1 MGDYKPQEIEA
12 KWQKRWNDH
21 RVFESEAE
29 IEEVASGEWRVASE
43 SRDPFANSP
52 SGATEE
58 EESRSLASLGMT
70 GSLHGGTPEKTTQ
83 DPPSQNEDGAPG
95 SKKKPK
101 YYVLEMLPYPSGTL
115 HMGHMRNYTIGD
127 VVARVKRMKGYN
139 VIHPMGWDAFGLPAE
154 NAAIKNHTHPRIW
167 TNNNIAEFQRVLRR
181 FGFSYDWRR
190 EISTCEPEY
199 YKWNQ
204 WFFLR
209 MLERGLAYRKKSRV
223 NWCPKCCTVLANEQ
237 VVNGGY
243 CWRHE
248 DTLVEAREIE
258 QWFLKTTAYAEQL
271 LDDLKLLE
279 GGWPERVITMQ
290 RNWIGKSTGAK
301 VWFGME
307 GVDGRQSTVDGK
319 DKKTSAESSGAK
331 AQLSSS
337 SMSELKLRP
346 PKEKTQDPPSKNK
359 DGAPGEEK
367 RDSSLALGMTG
378 STKDGERIEVF
389 TTRID
394 TIYGASALILAP
406 NHPLVEGLI
415 DGAGEGPASG
425 AGAGMKA
432 SATEE
437 RKKKLAQMKQTSVK
451 MEDIATAE
459 KDGFFTGRYAVN
471 PFNGERIPIWV
482 GNFVL
487 MEYGTGAIMAV
498 PAHDERDF
506 EFCRKYGLPVPVV
519 VVPSVGG
526 TRGRQVASG
535 EWRVARKVE
544 NEKLKIESGNSKEVR
559 EPTGA
564 LKKKEVASGE
574 WRVASEE
581 TRIQKPPFE
590 AQGKPA
596 EDEDAA
602 TGEEKSRSLASLGM
616 TKMGDGATGEQRRED
631 APFAEDAKGRAPS
644 RQNIVEAFTEYGISV
659 NSGKYSGLKTEEAI
673 EKMAAD
679 AEAGGFGKKETVFRL
694 RDWGISR
701 QRYWGTPIPVIY
713 CEKDGMVAVPDK
725 DLPVVLPAN
734 PKLTG
739 EGQSPLATDPE
750 FVNVKCPKCGG
761 PARRETDT
769 MDTFVDSSWYFYR
782 YCDPKNDRAP
792 YDSAKVEYWFPID
805 QYIGGITHAILHLL
819 YSRFWCKV
827 MRDIGLISHSEP
839 AARLFTQGMVL
850 KGGEA
855 MSKSRG
861 NVVGAIDMAEKFGA
875 DTGRLYTLFA
885 APPEKDLE
893 WSEESIEGAWRFLN
907 RVYRLVEKSGAVAS
921 GEKKTQDP
929 PSNDEDGA
937 PGEEKKL
944 QESSGAKAR
953 VSAGSMS
960 ELKLRPPKGE
970 TQDAFFEAQGKPF
983 AAQGE
988 PSKDP
993 SRLGASEDGAPAQR
1007 REEGSLASLGMTG
1020 GVGGV
1025 TGGES
1030 RQGPGGTSLSEG
1042 EKALLRKAHQ
1052 TLRRVTQDF
1061 ETRWHFNS
1069 SIAQIM
1075 ELTNAV
1081 YAADASVRAEVRK
1094 EVLEILVLMLAPIT
1108 PHLAEELWEMLG
1120 HSGGLWTVSWP
1131 SFNAELVKDEEVEIV
1146 VQVSG
1151 KVRGRVKV
1159 AAGTPEDEVMKLG
1172 QADSGVAAHLAGE
1185 KIVKVIYVAD
1195 KLLNI
1200 VVK

>member
-1 MGDYKPQEIEA
+1 VGDYKPQEIEA
-12 KWQKRWNDH
+12 KWQKRWNES
-21 RVFESEAE
+21 RVFESEA
-29 IEEVASGEWRVASE
+29 
-43 SRDPFANSP
+43 DP
-52 SGATEE
+52 
-58 EESRSLASLGMT
+58 
-70 GSLHGGTPEKTTQ
+70 KQ
-83 DPPSQNEDGAPG
+83 
-95 SKKKPK
+95 PK

-127 VVARVKRMKGYN
+127 VVARVKRMKGFN

-190 EISTCEPEY
+190 EISTCESEY

-258 QWFLKTTAYAEQL
+258 QWFLKTTAYADQL

-279 GGWPERVITMQ
+279 GDWPERVITMQ

-301 VWFGME
+301 VWFAIA
-307 GVDGRQSTVDGK
+307 D
-319 DKKTSAESSGAK
+319 
-331 AQLSSS
+331 
-337 SMSELKLRP
+337 
-346 PKEKTQDPPSKNK
+346 
-359 DGAPGEEK
+359 APAGQK
-367 RDSSLALGMTG
+367 
-378 STKDGERIEVF
+378 IEIF

-406 NHPLVEGLI
+406 NHPLVESLI
-415 DGAGEGPASG
+415 VGDGPDA
-425 AGAGMKA
+425 
-432 SATEE
+432 AT
-437 RKKKLAQMKQTSVK
+437 RCAKLAQMKQTSVK

-459 KDGFFTGRYAVN
+459 KDGFFTGRYGLN
-471 PFNGERIPIWV
+471 PFNGEKMPIWV

-506 EFCRKYGLPVPVV
+506 EFATKFGMKIPVV
-519 VVPSVGG
+519 VQPKNGAAKHAL
-526 TRGRQVASG
+526 TT
-535 EWRVARKVE
+535 
-544 NEKLKIESGNSKEVR
+544 
-559 EPTGA
+559 EP
-564 LKKKEVASGE
+564 
-574 WRVASEE
+574 
-581 TRIQKPPFE
+581 Q
-590 AQGKPA
+590 
-596 EDEDAA
+596 
-602 TGEEKSRSLASLGM
+602 
-616 TKMGDGATGEQRRED
+616 
-631 APFAEDAKGRAPS
+631 
-644 RQNIVEAFTEYGISV
+644 EAFTEYGVSV
-659 NSGKYSGLKTEEAI
+659 NSGPYSGLSTEDAI

-679 AEAGGFGKKETVFRL
+679 ADARGFGKKETIFRL

-713 CEKDGMVAVPDK
+713 CEKCGMVAVSDA
-725 DLPVVLPAN
+725 DLPVVLPTN

-739 EGQSPLATDPE
+739 EGQSPLATDPD

-761 PARRETDT
+761 QARRETDT

-782 YCDPKNDRAP
+782 YCDPHNDKVP
-792 YDSAKVEYWFPID
+792 FDSAKVGYWFPID

-819 YSRFWCKV
+819 YSRFWCKL
-827 MRDIGLISHSEP
+827 MRDIGLIHHSEP

-907 RVYRLVEKSGAVAS
+907 RVYRLIEKSADSVRAV
-921 GEKKTQDP
+921 TP
-929 PSNDEDGA
+929 N
-937 PGEEKKL
+937 L
-944 QESSGAKAR
+944 QPAANY
-953 VSAGSMS
+953 S
-960 ELKLRPPKGE
+960 EP
-970 TQDAFFEAQGKPF
+970 
-983 AAQGE
+983 
-988 PSKDP
+988 
-993 SRLGASEDGAPAQR
+993 
-1007 REEGSLASLGMTG
+1007 
-1020 GVGGV
+1020 
-1025 TGGES
+1025 
-1030 RQGPGGTSLSEG
+1030 

-1081 YAADASVRAEVRK
+1081 YAADVSVRAEVRK
-1094 EVLEILVLMLAPIT
+1094 EVLEILVLLLAPIT

-1120 HSGGLWTVSWP
+1120 HAGGLWSVRWP
-1131 SFNAELVKDEEVEIV
+1131 TFNPELAKDEEVEIV
-1146 VQVSG
+1146 VQMNG
-1151 KVRGRVKV
+1151 RVRGKLKV
-1159 AAGTPEDEVMKLG
+1159 AAGATQDELMPLA
-1172 QADSGVAAHLAGE
+1172 QADAGVAAHLAG
-1185 KIVKVIYVAD
+1185 KTVAKVIYVQD

-1200 VVK
+1200 VVR